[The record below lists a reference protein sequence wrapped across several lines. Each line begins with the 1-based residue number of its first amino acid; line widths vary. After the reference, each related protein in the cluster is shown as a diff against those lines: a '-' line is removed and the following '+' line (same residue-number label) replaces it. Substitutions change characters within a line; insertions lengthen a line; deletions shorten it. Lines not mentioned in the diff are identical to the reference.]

1 MYMYVIYVYWWN
13 QSLDTHK
20 DHYTTQALS
29 VDGKKREAAAGGS
42 RILVSVNYSSAHH
55 QLPEVLPVLPGD
67 RHHAW
72 IQSPHPL
79 LKEDKKLEFPGT
91 VYKRKCITSVH
102 KNGYTKTTRTLLLLV
117 GGEGRSCGSEAWS
130 KIYMQVIIHAQEW
143 MILHRRQQ
151 EGKGKISGLVLQTIP
166 EMTMKMWSCFFWF
179 TNKACADD
187 LSLASLET
195 ENHNENICIR

>member
-1 MYMYVIYVYWWN
+1 MTHTR
-13 QSLDTHK
+13 SLHNPS
-20 DHYTTQALS
+20 L
-29 VDGKKREAAAGGS
+29 VENGNKREVGAGGS
-42 RILVSVNYSSAHH
+42 RTFVSVNYSSAHH

-67 RHHAW
+67 RHRAW

-166 EMTMKMWSCFFWF
+166 EMTWRCEAVFFG
-179 TNKACADD
+179 
-187 LSLASLET
+187 LP
-195 ENHNENICIR
+195 IRLVLMTYH

>member
-1 MYMYVIYVYWWN
+1 
-13 QSLDTHK
+13 
-20 DHYTTQALS
+20 LS

-79 LKEDKKLEFPGT
+79 LEEDKKLEFPGT

-117 GGEGRSCGSEAWS
+117 GGEGRSCGSEA
-130 KIYMQVIIHAQEW
+130 
-143 MILHRRQQ
+143 
-151 EGKGKISGLVLQTIP
+151 
-166 EMTMKMWSCFFWF
+166 
-179 TNKACADD
+179 
-187 LSLASLET
+187 
-195 ENHNENICIR
+195 